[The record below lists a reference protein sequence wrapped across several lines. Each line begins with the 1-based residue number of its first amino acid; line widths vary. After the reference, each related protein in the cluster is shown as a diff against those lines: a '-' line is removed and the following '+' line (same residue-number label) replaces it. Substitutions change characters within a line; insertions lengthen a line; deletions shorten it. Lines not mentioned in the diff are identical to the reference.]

1 MLSLQLPV
9 LSRTAMRQWLLE
21 DLRLDPE
28 LLVQL
33 ISLGEIRLCLASGFK
48 RRQLGTLLKVIESLQ
63 QDPG

>member
-1 MLSLQLPV
+1 
-9 LSRTAMRQWLLE
+9 MRQWLLE

-48 RRQLGTLLKVIESLQ
+48 RRQLGTMLKVIESLQ